1 MDRGSG
7 ASDGGSHSI
16 ASRPAQARAPLVRA
30 RRVRALPSMLLLRV
44 SDRIKNFFVLL
55 YYYYVLCASPHAFT
69 RARHPAPV
77 RTTLG
82 LRMHRGV
89 EQSCYIDVIDHSSP
103 RKVKIE
109 RHQFGF
115 DTLAL
120 PGIDHHE

>member
-1 MDRGSG
+1 
-7 ASDGGSHSI
+7 
-16 ASRPAQARAPLVRA
+16 
-30 RRVRALPSMLLLRV
+30 MLLLRV

-82 LRMHRGV
+82 LRMHRGF